1 MLAFLICT
9 FGIGS
14 YLVVSLFADNTL
26 YAVLIRF
33 LILALA
39 IMVFGWWLAN
49 EVVSPIEKVSL
60 VAKSLERGMTTT
72 LPKTTG
78 SSETDELMQSLHRNN
93 QQMQTLVGLMDKVA
107 GGNLDV
113 TLTPLEQS
121 DRLTNSFQKLLGK
134 VTESIKAKQ
143 DLERLKAAIRKI
155 TEETNSVRNGNFDV
169 QIESESVQT
178 TEISETLKFLIRE
191 LNELVTH
198 VRNESKQAQITAG
211 EIQKTI
217 QASISADETRMRGIN
232 QATIALKKTPQSAR
246 QISEEFSASASAAN
260 QSIERARTGSQ
271 TAQANL
277 IAISDLR
284 GQMQEAV
291 KRIGKLTERSQE
303 MGKIA
308 KTVEDLAQR
317 TNMIAL
323 NASIQG
329 DELGEAGRGFTVF
342 AEEVERLAE
351 RAANTNKQ
359 ISTLRK
365 TIAAEIGEVEHSLQ
379 QSVGKAATL
388 SKFAIET
395 GDSMSELEKYIGRFL
410 NLQTKLVSYAGE
422 QTADTEKAFQIFAHS
437 VTATE
442 NAFVNLKESDGQMT
456 QMADSMERLQLAVAD
471 FKIVQPAA
479 AEAPAPAGDSAQTY
493 KPNFHA

>member
-1 MLAFLICT
+1 
-9 FGIGS
+9 
-14 YLVVSLFADNTL
+14 
-26 YAVLIRF
+26 
-33 LILALA
+33 
-39 IMVFGWWLAN
+39 
-49 EVVSPIEKVSL
+49 
-60 VAKSLERGMTTT
+60 
-72 LPKTTG
+72 
-78 SSETDELMQSLHRNN
+78 
-93 QQMQTLVGLMDKVA
+93 
-107 GGNLDV
+107 
-113 TLTPLEQS
+113 
-121 DRLTNSFQKLLGK
+121 
-134 VTESIKAKQ
+134 
-143 DLERLKAAIRKI
+143 
-155 TEETNSVRNGNFDV
+155 
-169 QIESESVQT
+169 
-178 TEISETLKFLIRE
+178 
-191 LNELVTH
+191 
-198 VRNESKQAQITAG
+198 
-211 EIQKTI
+211 
-217 QASISADETRMRGIN
+217 MRGIN

-246 QISEEFSASASAAN
+246 QISEELSASASAAN